1 MQVEE
6 DIPAAATRHLTE
18 VLATEVEE
26 EALILTVLV
35 EAVVEEVL
43 TTILAVQEAK
53 AATEAMA
60 TEVVHQ
66 KLAVVVVDKGLV
78 VLTETVTPQEGQE
91 EAENTTLS
99 QALPSVVEAE
109 VVLFGSIALLVE
121 DQVEEAME
129 EPIVVVV
136 PLQARPTL
144 AQVVEATHA
153 LVVNLEDLGWL
164 SLSINISR
172 RSYGLLCKNKKRCG

>member
-1 MQVEE
+1 MCSS
-6 DIPAAATRHLTE
+6 DL
-18 VLATEVEE
+18 
-26 EALILTVLV
+26 
-35 EAVVEEVL
+35 
-43 TTILAVQEAK
+43 
-53 AATEAMA
+53 
-60 TEVVHQ
+60 
-66 KLAVVVVDKGLV
+66 
-78 VLTETVTPQEGQE
+78 
-91 EAENTTLS
+91 
-99 QALPSVVEAE
+99 
-109 VVLFGSIALLVE
+109 
-121 DQVEEAME
+121 AME